1 MRIPR
6 WLVLVAV
13 LVPATAQAD
22 DHRADLYAGF
32 GYANASHLWGLH
44 EAYAWTLK
52 DSGGLANDISILG
65 DVSLHFGSHGGN
77 TVTRVTYLVGP
88 RWTIPTPEPH
98 HKLLAHALIGGV
110 HSNPEADTK
119 DWAVAFGGGWE
130 YILRPA
136 TSPKESSEGLGVRFQ
151 VDYVIRVGD
160 NENFPRV
167 SGGLIYRF
175 KKIAP

>member
-13 LVPATAQAD
+13 LVPGTAQAD

-44 EAYAWTLK
+44 ESYAWTLK
-52 DSGGLANDISILG
+52 DREPLANDISILG
-65 DVSLHFGSHGGN
+65 DVSLHFGSHAGN

-88 RWTIPTPEPH
+88 RWTIPIKGRDQ
-98 HKLLAHALIGGV
+98 HKLLAHAMVGGV
-110 HSNPEADTK
+110 HSNPEADKK
-119 DWAVAFGGGWE
+119 DWALAFGGGWE
-130 YILRPA
+130 YILHPPA
-136 TSPKESSEGLGVRFQ
+136 DNSSEGLGVRFQ
-151 VDYVIRVGD
+151 VDYVVRVGD

-175 KKIAP
+175 KKVAP

>member
-44 EAYAWTLK
+44 EGYAWTVRER
-52 DSGGLANDISILG
+52 GLLRENDLSILG
-65 DVSLHFGSHGGN
+65 DLSLHFGSHEGN
-77 TVTRVTYLVGP
+77 TTTRVTYLVGP
-88 RWTIPTPEPH
+88 RWTIPMKEPH
-98 HKLLAHALIGGV
+98 HKLLAHALVGGV
-110 HSNPEADTK
+110 HSNQGVPDKNDFAL
-119 DWAVAFGGGWE
+119 AFGGGWE

-136 TSPKESSEGLGVRFQ
+136 PSATESSEGFGVRFQ
-151 VDYVIRVGD
+151 ADYVIRVGD

-175 KKIAP
+175 KRY